1 MEHKTISLADQV
13 FEKLENDILSGVYQK
28 GELLTEL
35 KLCDELGVS
44 RTPIREALRRLSQ
57 EHIIEESGKG
67 SIVLGIDKSD
77 LKDIYAIRT
86 RIEGM
91 AAALAAQ
98 NASPSQLEE
107 LKEAV
112 ELQEFY
118 VAKNDANHIKMFD
131 SRFHEILYNCSASK
145 VLYDTL
151 MPLHKKVLKFR
162 KASVESPDRA
172 ESSALEHKAI
182 YEAIVAGDSAL
193 ADERMTEHIKKAY
206 EHILQ
211 GEK

>member
-13 FEKLENDILSGVYQK
+13 FEKLETDILSGVYQK

-35 KLCDELGVS
+35 KLCEELGVS

-67 SIVLGIDKSD
+67 SIVLGIDKND

-98 NASPSQLEE
+98 NATSAQLDE

-118 VAKNDANHIKMFD
+118 VSKKDANHIRQFD
-131 SRFHEILYNCSASK
+131 SRFHEIVYICSGSK
-145 VLYDTL
+145 VLFDTL

-162 KASVESPDRA
+162 KTSVESNVRA
-172 ESSALEHKAI
+172 VNSANEHREI
-182 YEAIVAGDSAL
+182 YEAIVAGNSEL
-193 ADERMTEHIKKAY
+193 AEQKMAEHIKKAY
-206 EHILQ
+206 EHILL
-211 GEK
+211 GEN

>member
-13 FEKLENDILSGVYQK
+13 FEKLETDILSGVYQK

-35 KLCDELGVS
+35 KLCEELGVS
-44 RTPIREALRRLSQ
+44 RTPIREALRRISQ

-67 SIVLGIDKSD
+67 SIVLGIDKND

-98 NASPSQLEE
+98 NATSAQLEE

-118 VAKNDANHIKMFD
+118 VSKKDANHIRQFD
-131 SRFHEILYNCSASK
+131 SRFHEIVYICSGSK
-145 VLYDTL
+145 VMFDTL

-162 KASVESPDRA
+162 KTSVESNVRA
-172 ESSALEHKAI
+172 VNSANEHREI
-182 YEAIVAGDSAL
+182 YEVIVAGNSEL
-193 ADERMTEHIKKAY
+193 AEQKMAEHIKKAY
-206 EHILQ
+206 EHILL
-211 GEK
+211 GEN

>member
-13 FEKLENDILSGVYQK
+13 FEKLETDILSGVYQK

-35 KLCDELGVS
+35 KLCEELGVS

-67 SIVLGIDKSD
+67 SIVLGIDKND

-86 RIEGM
+86 RVEGM

-98 NASPSQLEE
+98 NATSAQLEE

-118 VAKNDANHIKMFD
+118 VSKKDANHIRQFD
-131 SRFHEILYNCSASK
+131 SRFHEIVYICSGSK
-145 VLYDTL
+145 VMFDTL

-162 KASVESPDRA
+162 KTSVESNVRA
-172 ESSALEHKAI
+172 VNSANEHREI
-182 YEAIVAGDSAL
+182 YEAIAAGNSEL
-193 ADERMTEHIKKAY
+193 AEQRMAEHIKKAY
-206 EHILQ
+206 EHILL
-211 GEK
+211 GEN

>member
-13 FEKLENDILSGVYQK
+13 FEKLETDILSGVYPK

-35 KLCDELGVS
+35 KLCEELGVS

-67 SIVLGIDKSD
+67 SIVLGIDKND

-98 NASPSQLEE
+98 NATSAQLEE

-118 VAKNDANHIKMFD
+118 VSKKDAHHIRQFD
-131 SRFHEILYNCSASK
+131 SRFHEIVYICSGSK
-145 VLYDTL
+145 VMFDTL

-162 KASVESPDRA
+162 KISVESNARA
-172 ESSALEHKAI
+172 VNSASEHRKI
-182 YEAIVAGDSAL
+182 YEAIVAGNSKL
-193 ADERMTEHIKKAY
+193 AEQRMTEHIKKAY
-206 EHILQ
+206 EHILL
-211 GEK
+211 GDN